1 MWQWCAE
8 SRQGSTRPTRRRSA
22 TPRGSRSGWSFQG
35 TSGDAHHALNSL
47 DLFDLIVFY
56 AAFLGESLGLPWKWK
71 GRLSPRNMKVN
82 YSIFSMVSWLTLNTF
97 SKSLDYNHLLNV
109 LQVASRG
116 STTLHSLPLERSKKR
131 GNIFT
136 RLLKKFLQEIKLL
149 YILRRHIWNVLE
161 CRIVKS
167 NAVYNIYAWSNHS
180 DLHTCIIMIKPSVK
194 VPNLSYRVVYDK
206 YIAKYLM
213 FVEAPNIVQS
223 LFEMLVKRYWMVC
236 LKELNKD

>member
-56 AAFLGESLGLPWKWK
+56 AAFLGESLGLPWKWR

-149 YILRRHIWNVLE
+149 YILRRHK
-161 CRIVKS
+161 CTRMS
-167 NAVYNIYAWSNHS
+167 NQ
-180 DLHTCIIMIKPSVK
+180 IKC
-194 VPNLSYRVVYDK
+194 
-206 YIAKYLM
+206 
-213 FVEAPNIVQS
+213 
-223 LFEMLVKRYWMVC
+223 C
-236 LKELNKD
+236 L